1 MSASASR
8 SVAIVRA
15 RVHSPARAMRT
26 SRRQGATTALVALV
40 RRRQPKRLLGELGS
54 DGRCAALGRERGG
67 ILEHG
72 GGGGVRSV
80 AREREVT
87 RAEERVLDDLRNS
100 SVNASSLVAQVEVE
114 NRRQQRVGE
123 ANRAV
128 LALDHVRGDCRRERV
143 GGNTCPLQERLRRRP
158 QCRGERE
165 RVARHRGKSG
175 EPRADELVQPL
186 RNRKRLE
193 RVDVHVENACQLQRE
208 ERITAGPLVD
218 AEQRLAGER
227 PPETV
232 VQQPMERAD
241 AERSNRQPLD
251 APRIQRLLQPGR
263 LGASDEPPGEQH
275 ENRARSESSQRKRK
289 RARRGR
295 VEPLNVVD
303 RKQNRLPL
311 AEQVQHVA
319 YRHAERAVINRIV
332 GGLLA

>member
-1 MSASASR
+1 M
-8 SVAIVRA
+8 
-15 RVHSPARAMRT
+15 
-26 SRRQGATTALVALV
+26 G
-40 RRRQPKRLLGELGS
+40 K
-54 DGRCAALGRERGG
+54 
-67 ILEHG
+67 
-72 GGGGVRSV
+72 
-80 AREREVT
+80 
-87 RAEERVLDDLRNS
+87 
-100 SVNASSLVAQVEVE
+100 
-114 NRRQQRVGE
+114 

-143 GGNTCPLQERLRRRP
+143 GRNTCPLQERLRRRP

-165 RVARHRGKSG
+165 RVARRRGKSG
-175 EPRADELVQPL
+175 EPRANELVQRL

-232 VQQPMERAD
+232 AQQPMERAD

-251 APRIQRLLQPGR
+251 ALRIQRLLQPGR
-263 LGASDEPPGEQH
+263 LGASDEPPGEQQ
-275 ENRARSESSQRKRK
+275 ENRARSESSQRERK

-303 RKQNRLPL
+303 GNQNRLPL
-311 AEQVQHVA
+311 AEQAAARRVPPRRARGDQQDRLWPPRVGARSRAHVA
-319 YRHAERAVINRIV
+319 SASRSKGRRPSRTSSNRSPSPT
-332 GGLLA
+332 